1 MKSTL
6 TGSKQ
11 LWYVNGAINAKS
23 NSGLEAYSFDAN
35 GKATVYNVNKYYKS
49 LSAAKKDNALN
60 KIGTLNTTFKTK
72 GDNTVINF
80 KGKLS
85 DIPMTQKFTVKKT
98 VTGKNDAAKLKV
110 AGYHISR
117 DVDDDVTQ
125 AVWLRSLNKLSKNG
139 AALATVLLE
148 SFYEEIGPGWGDSG
162 RGRRPG
168 LSATGTSPTSSP
180 KRACG
185 IAVVLGIFHLIS
197 LWRNRR

>member
-1 MKSTL
+1 MKKSRTIAAALSLLAVFAIGLAGCSSSSSKSGSNQQASFKNKTTKKADVKSTL

-35 GKATVYNVNKYYKS
+35 GKATVYNVSKYYKS
-49 LSAAKKDNALN
+49 LSAAKQDNALN

-72 GDNTVINF
+72 GDDTVINF

-125 AVWLRSLNKLSKNG
+125 AVLVKV
-139 AALATVLLE
+139 AE
-148 SFYEEIGPGWGDSG
+148 
-162 RGRRPG
+162 
-168 LSATGTSPTSSP
+168 
-180 KRACG
+180 
-185 IAVVLGIFHLIS
+185 
-197 LWRNRR
+197 